1 MVQQCC
7 CLLLLH
13 DVIPSAVDNELCF
26 AFDAV
31 EVEVVEHFRSAT
43 DSNSFFWNIKTQLV
57 CQIFSPPGIDAKVFL
72 CKNKI

>member
-31 EVEVVEHFRSAT
+31 EVEVVEH
-43 DSNSFFWNIKTQLV
+43 
-57 CQIFSPPGIDAKVFL
+57 GI
-72 CKNKI
+72 